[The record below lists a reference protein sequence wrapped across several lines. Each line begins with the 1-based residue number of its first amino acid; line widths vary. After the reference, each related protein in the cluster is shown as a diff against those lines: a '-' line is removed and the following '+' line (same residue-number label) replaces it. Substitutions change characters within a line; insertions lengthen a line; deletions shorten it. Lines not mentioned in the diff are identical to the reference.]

1 MSRGSQGSDVP
12 YPRSER
18 CEPSDQSACLVR
30 WPSRRTLALAA
41 TSRIVEPMTSGFGF
55 VLCPAGCTTRSITPA
70 HRLLRPDVVI
80 DTMDRLVP
88 EQAAQVVVSTAHK
101 AKGREWPRVRI
112 ADDFHQPKGEDT
124 PIPQAEAMLAYV
136 AVTRARLAL
145 DPDGLAWVDRWL
157 ATRPAPAPEPAL
169 SPPGPTRE
177 PITAGREVGHER

>member
-101 AKGREWPRVRI
+101 AKGREWPRVGS
-112 ADDFHQPKGEDT
+112 AVVDALEDAWT
-124 PIPQAEAMLAYV
+124 AVRTHHPDVPQVVIVLGAGSE
-136 AVTRARLAL
+136 TRRGLFKWGHFAAAR
-145 DPDGLAWVDRWL
+145 
-157 ATRPAPAPEPAL
+157 
-169 SPPGPTRE
+169 
-177 PITAGREVGHER
+177 

>member
-1 MSRGSQGSDVP
+1 
-12 YPRSER
+12 
-18 CEPSDQSACLVR
+18 
-30 WPSRRTLALAA
+30 
-41 TSRIVEPMTSGFGF
+41 MTSGFGF

-112 ADDFHQPKGEDT
+112 ADDFREPKGEDT

-157 ATRPAPAPEPAL
+157 ATRPAPALEPAL

>member
-1 MSRGSQGSDVP
+1 MAAAEQGQRAALVGGGGDIRWLAEAATTLRAGLGTDHPELFAFRSWGEVQGYVAQDASGSD
-12 YPRSER
+12 
-18 CEPSDQSACLVR
+18 LK
-30 WPSRRTLALAA
+30 T
-41 TSRIVEPMTSGFGF
+41 F
-55 VLCPAGCTTRSITPA
+55 VQLIDGYG
-70 HRLLRPDVVI
+70 PDVVI

-101 AKGREWPRVRI
+101 AKGREWPSVRI

-157 ATRPAPAPEPAL
+157 ATRPAPAVEPAL
-169 SPPGPTRE
+169 ELPAPTRE
-177 PITAGREVGHER
+177 PAAAGREVGHER